1 MQSYTVYFCIANR
14 TILNDPNEENKVEIP
29 SNNVEIRD
37 SFKYTDYTS
46 RATIDIIKTTFFSFS
61 TSLRYEC
68 CKCLMKL
75 YYKISPTFGQNRYH
89 ILSRNENDRV
99 LNFNH
104 FDLYLIKIKSR
115 CDCEYKDFYPYMSM
129 HKWDVITK
137 LKLKSELYNQYLMK
151 TNELELE
158 KKNLNLEN
166 EKLTNELTK
175 LKKEMEKL
183 KKEEELKYL
192 KNPSPEKFYDIII
205 EINSIKKVNK
215 EGWKVK
221 FNDEGLERYQKY
233 RNKELIAIGVIGNVQ
248 KGKSFLLNKI
258 SKIKFLTGTSIHTQG
273 LSVKYP
279 EIKENQE
286 RKIIFLDTAGLEN
299 PILRRNDIDIENNN
313 EEEEDKEDNKL
324 NENKIKEEE
333 EEINQ
338 IEENNQNDNEQS
350 IDQQEE
356 IKLDNDESENIKA
369 FKENSKD
376 KLMTESFIE
385 NFIINVSDIL
395 LVVIGELTYSEQLL
409 INKIKDEC
417 KKQNKGR
424 IFIIHNLKE
433 FRTVKQVEKYI
444 NEILLNCSTFDLKK
458 RNLISNKK
466 EQEKIEIENNKG
478 EIKNINIEINKKDK
492 IKNINIEKNINDD
505 IINPNKNIQ
514 IKINEIEN
522 LENKN
527 EIKLDN
533 NSEEINNEIN
543 IIKEENSDLKKIY
556 LSETLKYSDKKIEI
570 YHLILANEDSDAGKA
585 FNQNAYDFIENAY
598 NLISEPKKFDIFDQ
612 VKINFKS
619 LSNIFLNNKLDE
631 VPFNDT
637 KNIIKDK
644 KIKLNLKD
652 RILFKKCQVDELG
665 VSLFKT
671 GNFEPKYNYFKPDQN
686 TLEIRLEVP
695 GNTKCD
701 VKYRLEGQ
709 YTIINIKGEKK
720 KDKLPESI
728 EENIVNKRDF
738 SKFDL
743 DINLN
748 AKDFQIQKLKEKYPM
763 FKNGVCIIQYELS
776 SQIDQKTAEPDDEI

>member
-1 MQSYTVYFCIANR
+1 MPNYTVNFCIANR

-29 SNNVEIRD
+29 SNNVEIKD
-37 SFKYTDYTS
+37 SFEYTDATS
-46 RATIDIIKTTFFSFS
+46 RATIDIIKKTFFSFS
-61 TSLRYEC
+61 TSLKYEC
-68 CKCLMKL
+68 CICSMKL

-104 FDLYLIKIKSR
+104 FNLYLIKIKSR

-129 HKWDVITK
+129 HKWDIITK
-137 LKLKSELYNQYLMK
+137 LKLKSELYNEYLMK

-313 EEEEDKEDNKL
+313 EEEVDKEDNKL

-350 IDQQEE
+350 IEQQEE

-514 IKINEIEN
+514 IKINEKEN

-533 NSEEINNEIN
+533 NNEEINNEIN